1 LQLSNSYVYFWILF
15 LAEPLNVQGTLR
27 KPAMRCRDC
36 RFIDYF
42 TSEAKQWC
50 HQKKDYVNPENSVC
64 EKYKPK
70 IKGPLDKYI
79 W

>member
-1 LQLSNSYVYFWILF
+1 M
-15 LAEPLNVQGTLR
+15 
-27 KPAMRCRDC
+27 KCRDC

-42 TSEAKQWC
+42 TSEDRYWC
-50 HQKKDYVNPENSVC
+50 HKNKDYVDPSDSVC
-64 EKYKPK
+64 RKYKPK

>member
-1 LQLSNSYVYFWILF
+1 M
-15 LAEPLNVQGTLR
+15 P
-27 KPAMRCRDC
+27 KCRDC

-42 TSEAKQWC
+42 ASEGKHWC
-50 HQKKDYVNPENSVC
+50 HHNKRYIDPEESICKNF
-64 EKYKPK
+64 KPK